1 MSIVIAGSITIDY
14 VPSAPPAPV
23 IECIVTT
30 RYGGFILTA
39 KGYRMAYTL
48 PVGMEVSAQVAYVD
62 AAGNPAVVDGAVVWA
77 SSDATVVTTTVDA
90 NDSTLVTISAIGPV
104 GAAQVTAT
112 ADADIGSGI
121 TSLVT
126 MLDIST
132 IAGQAVA
139 GTITVTGTP
148 TPIP

>member
-1 MSIVIAGSITIDY
+1 
-14 VPSAPPAPV
+14 
-23 IECIVTT
+23 
-30 RYGGFILTA
+30 
-39 KGYRMAYTL
+39 
-48 PVGMEVSAQVAYVD
+48 
-62 AAGNPAVVDGAVVWA
+62 
-77 SSDATVVTTTVDA
+77 VTTTVDA